1 MSRPVRIP
9 ADVDRPDR
17 VLGPLTARQLTILG
31 VTGLLL
37 YALYG
42 ATRSVLP
49 LPLFLLVAIPV
60 GLAVTVIA
68 LGRRDGVAL
77 DRLLLAAVRQRRTP
91 GHQVSAPEG
100 VQPAPEWLTAATTQ
114 GRRSREDV
122 APTPLQLPARGVTN
136 GSTAGVV
143 DLGSDGLAV
152 IAACST
158 VNFSLRTPGEQEAL
172 VASFA
177 RYLHSLTA
185 PVQFLVRAERLDLAP
200 QIADLHDRAGGLPH
214 PALEAAARDHA
225 DYLAQLTQHADLLR
239 RQVLLVLREPT
250 RPTVA
255 ASTSSVLSH
264 LRRDAPAREVDPAA
278 RHAAEQRLA
287 RRLNE
292 AIELLTPAGITVTAL
307 DAATATGVLAAACNP
322 DTFLPP
328 SAALAG
334 ADDVVTATA
343 GIYDTDDEGR

>member
-17 VLGPLTARQLTILG
+17 VFGPLTARQLTILG

-49 LPLFLLVAIPV
+49 LPLFLLVAVPV
-60 GLAVTVIA
+60 GLAVTVVA
-68 LGRRDGVAL
+68 LGRRDGVPL
-77 DRLLLAAVRQRRTP
+77 DRLLLAAIRQRRAP
-91 GHQVSAPEG
+91 RHQVSAPEG
-100 VQPAPEWLTAATTQ
+100 VGPVPAWLTDEPKQDT
-114 GRRSREDV
+114 V
-122 APTPLQLPARGVTN
+122 APTPLELPARGVDN
-136 GSTAGVV
+136 GQTAGVV
-143 DLGSDGLAV
+143 DLGDDGLAV

-158 VNFSLRTPGEQEAL
+158 VNFSLRTPAEQEAL
-172 VASFA
+172 VSSFA

-200 QIADLHDRAGGLPH
+200 QITELRDRAGGLPH
-214 PALEAAARDHA
+214 PALEAAALDHA
-225 DYLAQLTQHADLLR
+225 DYLVQLSQHADLLR

-250 RPTVA
+250 RPAVVD
-255 ASTSSVLSH
+255 SVCSALGR
-264 LRRDAPAREVDPAA
+264 LRRQPEAPAVDRAA
-278 RHAAEQRLA
+278 RQASEQRLA

-292 AIELLTPAGITVTAL
+292 AVELLTAAGIVVTAL

-334 ADDVVTATA
+334 AGDVVTAA
-343 GIYDTDDEGR
+343 DLYDEFEGR

>member
-37 YALYG
+37 YALHG
-42 ATRSVLP
+42 ATRSFLP
-49 LPLFLLVAIPV
+49 LPLFLLVAVPV
-60 GLAVTVIA
+60 GLAVTVVA
-68 LGRRDGVAL
+68 LGRRDGVPL
-77 DRLLLAAVRQRRTP
+77 DRLLLAAIRQRCVPRR
-91 GHQVSAPEG
+91 QVSAPEG
-100 VQPAPEWLTAATTQ
+100 VGPVPAWLAAD
-114 GRRSREDV
+114 GARDDV
-122 APTPLQLPARGVTN
+122 APTPLELPARGVDDGT
-136 GSTAGVV
+136 SAGVV
-143 DLGSDGLAV
+143 DLGDDGLAV

-158 VNFSLRTPGEQEAL
+158 VNFSLRTPAEQEAL
-172 VASFA
+172 VSSFA

-200 QIADLHDRAGGLPH
+200 QIAELRDRAGGLPH
-214 PALEAAARDHA
+214 PALEAAALDHA
-225 DYLAQLTQHADLLR
+225 DYLAQLGQHADLLR

-250 RPTVA
+250 RPAVVD
-255 ASTSSVLSH
+255 SVSSALDR
-264 LRRDAPAREVDPAA
+264 LRRRPAAPAVDRAA
-278 RHAAEQRLA
+278 RQAGEQRLA

-292 AIELLTPAGITVTAL
+292 AVELLISAGIVVTAL

-334 ADDVVTATA
+334 AGDVVTAA
-343 GIYDTDDEGR
+343 PAADFYDDFEGR